1 VPEPVTLLGVI
12 PPHVRPESAVSVR
25 ETTPAKWLRETI
37 VMVDVAETPALA
49 AAGEDAVIVKSWNWK
64 RAVAVCTSG
73 VLVAV
78 IVRV

>member
-1 VPEPVTLLGVI
+1 M
-12 PPHVRPESAVSVR
+12 SVR

-64 RAVAVCTSG
+64 KAVAVRTSG